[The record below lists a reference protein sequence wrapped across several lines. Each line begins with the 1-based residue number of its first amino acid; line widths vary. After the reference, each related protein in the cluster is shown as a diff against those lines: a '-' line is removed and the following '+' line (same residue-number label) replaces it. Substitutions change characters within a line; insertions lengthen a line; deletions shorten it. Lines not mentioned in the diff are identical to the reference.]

1 MSETDRRPVL
11 ATLLTVLGCLAML
24 WVEWVLSPVYP
35 VKSSAK
41 ALVFLGCAAAYVL
54 ASGDRT
60 ILRSFGRPEQGAM
73 RLPLLLGGGVFLLLL
88 GGYTLLS
95 PWLDLSA
102 ISGPV
107 PIRLQKAGLDL
118 FRHSF
123 CPVPCVHHGRLVP
136 PGPAGP
142 AYLWAGLRR
151 ASVQR
156 SGRKKPDHMAR
167 LAGPHGGQP
176 GHQHHRPSPVGD
188 HLTKGECPAPSVCW
202 PWYPIWLM
210 KQQVGLCGSHRV

>member
-73 RLPLLLGGGVFLLLL
+73 RLPLLLGGGVFLLSLIH
-88 GGYTLLS
+88 
-95 PWLDLSA
+95 
-102 ISGPV
+102 ISFLPLTFLRSFLIIIDTV
-107 PIRLQKAGLDL
+107 
-118 FRHSF
+118 RH
-123 CPVPCVHHGRLVP
+123 HIHGRYP
-136 PGPAGP
+136 HGI
-142 AYLWAGLRR
+142 LWDLRR
-151 ASVQR
+151 AL
-156 SGRKKPDHMAR
+156 P
-167 LAGPHGGQP
+167 
-176 GHQHHRPSPVGD
+176 
-188 HLTKGECPAPSVCW
+188 
-202 PWYPIWLM
+202 
-210 KQQVGLCGSHRV
+210 

>member
-73 RLPLLLGGGVFLLLL
+73 RLPLLLGAEYSPAAGRVHAA
-88 GGYTLLS
+88 LS
-95 PWLDLSA
+95 
-102 ISGPV
+102 
-107 PIRLQKAGLDL
+107 
-118 FRHSF
+118 
-123 CPVPCVHHGRLVP
+123 
-136 PGPAGP
+136 
-142 AYLWAGLRR
+142 
-151 ASVQR
+151 
-156 SGRKKPDHMAR
+156 
-167 LAGPHGGQP
+167 LAGFVRHLRQFTGQGGL
-176 GHQHHRPSPVGD
+176 HRRYFSTGGPLY
-188 HLTKGECPAPSVCW
+188 HLW
-202 PWYPIWLM
+202 
-210 KQQVGLCGSHRV
+210 